1 MFKFNNPL
9 VGEDKNE
16 ELYFDTRKTL
26 GDLKAEFSK
35 IIGLTEDN
43 FRIKKGK
50 NSLAEMTTYKKK
62 LSDLRF
68 INT

>member
-1 MFKFNNPL
+1 L
-9 VGEDKNE
+9 GELKT
-16 ELYFDTRKTL
+16 EL
-26 GDLKAEFSK
+26 SK
-35 IIGLTEDN
+35 VIGLSEDN

-50 NSLAEMTTYKKK
+50 NSLSEMTTYKKK